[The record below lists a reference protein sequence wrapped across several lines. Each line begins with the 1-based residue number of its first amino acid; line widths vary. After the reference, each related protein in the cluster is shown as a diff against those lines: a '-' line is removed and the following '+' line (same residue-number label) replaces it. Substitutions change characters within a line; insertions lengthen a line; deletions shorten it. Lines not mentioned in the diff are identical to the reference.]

1 MINIIVTRHGET
13 KENIGKIMQGNM
25 NTLLDEKGIEQ
36 AKELSENLKK
46 FKIDVV
52 ISSPLDRALKTA
64 EIAINGE
71 LPIILDDR
79 LKSRNHGEFQGLP
92 RTAMRNTDYWDY
104 NKNTQYKE
112 AESVGDLFNRVES
125 LLNDIKQQYD
135 NKTVLLVTHSGICRV
150 LYYYFTGIPENGDL
164 WGYESHN
171 CSIEEYKL

>member
-1 MINIIVTRHGET
+1 MTKIIVIRHGET

-36 AKELSENLKK
+36 AKQLREELKNI
-46 FKIDVV
+46 KIDVV
-52 ISSPLDRALKTA
+52 ISSPLDRALNTA

-92 RTAMRNTDYWDY
+92 RTAMKNTDYWDY
-104 NKNTQYKE
+104 NKNTQYKL
-112 AESVGDLFNRVES
+112 AESVGDLFNRVKS
-125 LLNDIKQQYD
+125 LLDDVKKEYD

-150 LYYYFTGIPENGDL
+150 LYYYFKGIPEDGNL